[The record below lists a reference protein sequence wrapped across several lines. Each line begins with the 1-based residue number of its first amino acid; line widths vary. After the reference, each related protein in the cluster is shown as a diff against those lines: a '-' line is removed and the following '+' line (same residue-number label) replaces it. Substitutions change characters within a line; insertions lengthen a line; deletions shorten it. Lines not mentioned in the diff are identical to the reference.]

1 MKQNIYTI
9 KENRCI
15 AADTYRMV
23 LQGDTSANTRPGQFV
38 NISIPELYLRRP
50 ISVCDCSSEAFTLL
64 YKVVGR
70 GSEALSEMKPG
81 VELDLLTGL
90 GNGFDISK
98 AGKKPLLIGGGLG
111 SAPMHAVAKAIKAA
125 DPDAEITVV
134 LGFNKADEIVLVKEF
149 EELGV
154 RLQVATL
161 DGSVGTRGFVTDVMK
176 DLDYTY
182 FFSCGPG
189 PMTKALEATAKGS
202 GQYSLEERMG
212 CGFGACMGC
221 SIMTKS
227 GSKRVC
233 KDGPVFER
241 EEIIW

>member
-9 KENRCI
+9 IENRCI
-15 AADTYRMV
+15 AADTWRMV

-38 NISIPELYLRRP
+38 NISIPGLYLRRP
-50 ISVCDCSSEAFTLL
+50 ISVCDCSSEAFTLI

-70 GSEALSEMKPG
+70 GSEALSEMKAG
-81 VELDLLTGL
+81 TELDLLTGL
-90 GNGFDISK
+90 GNGFDVSK

-125 DPDAEITVV
+125 DPDAEITVI

-154 RLQVATL
+154 RLEVATL
-161 DGSVGTRGFVTDVMK
+161 DGSVGTKGFVTDVMK
-176 DLDYTY
+176 DLDYSY

-189 PMTKALEATAKGS
+189 PMTKAVEATAKGS